1 MDVTQEDVD
10 AARAKVVAV
19 LQDLRD
25 AVTKFLEAV
34 APQKASAE
42 QVAALLAKHKGDED
56 AVLRVMDKQCVPG
69 VSLICFCCC
78 CCCCCC
84 CCFRRRL
91 VVVVVSAAVLLLVVV
106 VAAVVV
112 VVLLLLLLLLIL
124 LAALPLPPPV
134 RACA

>member
-69 VSLICFCCC
+69 VSLICCC

-91 VVVVVSAAVLLLVVV
+91 VVAVSAAVLLLVVV

-112 VVLLLLLLLLIL
+112 VVVLLLLLLIL